1 MINLQINNPEMRDI
15 FENKFNSNQE
25 KFMEFIVNFIQ
36 DNKKVVDN
44 YFTKKNSKPTF
55 QYKKLDPNQHYYTL
69 SVDETKTDMTN
80 PFANIKDSVE
90 FAKRLREESYR

>member
-15 FENKFNSNQE
+15 FENKFHSNQE

-44 YFTKKNSKPTF
+44 YFTKKIVNP
-55 QYKKLDPNQHYYTL
+55 L
-69 SVDETKTDMTN
+69 SNTK
-80 PFANIKDSVE
+80 S
-90 FAKRLREESYR
+90 